1 MSRLIRLANDAQDVL
16 DSFRAMDFLAP
27 LLIRLYLVPV
37 FWMAGMSKLQGFD
50 DVVAWFGNSEW
61 GLGLPLPWLMAA
73 LATATELA
81 GAVLLLLGL
90 GVRWVCIPLLVTMAV
105 AIVSV
110 HWSNGW
116 HAVAMSSDP
125 AIAERLQ
132 VARELLQQ
140 QTDYDWLTA
149 RGELVILQNG
159 IEFAATYFILL
170 LVLFFTGGGRWLSV
184 DYWLAKRWRGR
195 QV

>member
-16 DSFRAMDFLAP
+16 DSLRAMDFLAP

-37 FWMAGMSKLQGFD
+37 FWMAGMSKLHGFD

-61 GLGLPLPWLMAA
+61 GLGLPFPWLMAA

-90 GVRWVCIPLLVTMAV
+90 GVRWVCIPLLVTMVV

-125 AIAERLQ
+125 EVAERLQ
-132 VARELLQQ
+132 LARELLQQ

-170 LVLFFTGGGRWLSV
+170 LVLFFIGGGRWLSV
-184 DYWLAKRWRGR
+184 DYWLARRFRGR